1 MKITHLI
8 IVFALILSNTAHV
21 KASNLTLSS
30 LVNPNIKGWK
40 DPKAAERL
48 MAHIDAKIAQLN
60 EEKARNQA
68 KTTAKDAHLTDKK
81 RDKIDNLLTDIEGRI
96 VELTTSK
103 TDIERLGRDANHV
116 YELGETSENCVV
128 KKPHNLIIIQGAN
141 EALYIHEIRH
151 VSLSLQTKK
160 GLEFSN
166 SNLLMPTFADGSADE
181 LQGYRAQYA
190 FEPTSL
196 PHTYHYYP
204 TALAHI
210 SIAFIG
216 NIQRE
221 DGAYAYL
228 GIQKTWQDLQ
238 KIVEQSKKMK
248 NALTVK

>member
-1 MKITHLI
+1 MKITQLI
-8 IVFALILSNTAHV
+8 VAFTLILSDTAHV
-21 KASNLTLSS
+21 KGGNFTPFS

-40 DPKAAERL
+40 DPKTAERL
-48 MAHIDAKIAQLN
+48 IAHIDTKMGQLN
-60 EEKARNQA
+60 EEKVRYQA
-68 KTTAKDAHLTDKK
+68 KIKAKGEHLTDKQ
-81 RDKIDNLLTDIEGRI
+81 RDKIDHILTDIEGRI

-103 TDIERLGRDANHV
+103 ADIERLGRDANHV

-204 TALAHI
+204 TDLAHI
-210 SIAFIG
+210 SIAYIG

-238 KIVEQSKKMK
+238 KIVEQSKKLN
-248 NALTVK
+248 NALTSK